1 MASSAYY
8 PEMGGKADTAA
19 VFQSF
24 HVIGDTMALRW
35 KPEHHE
41 QATAAFKRLRVRP
54 RRMEYDTQRRNGPK
68 WTACCTHDAF
78 RKLYDAG
85 LVCHEMLLD

>member
-1 MASSAYY
+1 MTSTTYY
-8 PEMGGKADTAA
+8 PEMGGKADGGAL
-19 VFQSF
+19 FQSY

-35 KPEHHE
+35 KPEGHE
-41 QATAAFKRLRVRP
+41 RALAAFKRLRVRP
-54 RRMEYDTQRRNGPK
+54 RRMELSTERRNGPK
-68 WTACCTHDAF
+68 WCACCTHDAF